1 MCTPTLKNARNQ
13 GLLNALLEVLG
24 LYHQPHSFWQ
34 SQTQLSLSIL
44 CIKDTPHYKHILN
57 YRGHGGINGKKKTT
71 ENKLATLRVTCVT
84 CKCRLFNISKPTNPS
99 GRSRTI
105 FSQTGHKAFQHT
117 GEGLWEA
124 QPREQTGGW
133 RECWMDGWH
142 RVDLGVHTLCPL
154 CR

>member
-57 YRGHGGINGKKKTT
+57 YRGHGGINGKKKPQGT
-71 ENKLATLRVTCVT
+71 
-84 CKCRLFNISKPTNPS
+84 S
-99 GRSRTI
+99 
-105 FSQTGHKAFQHT
+105 
-117 GEGLWEA
+117 
-124 QPREQTGGW
+124 
-133 RECWMDGWH
+133 
-142 RVDLGVHTLCPL
+142 
-154 CR
+154 